1 MLRAR
6 WILALTAALTVALP
20 AAQARPPTGK
30 CRSPRGNVVA
40 VNKFVVAYE
49 LGRPDST
56 PGNDA
61 ISGRL
66 IGCLRATG
74 NKVQLSGSTFGEYW
88 FDRPARAVKVRGT
101 TIGFAALLDPG
112 YGSSFVTQISLVD
125 MRRPRSTAAVGAPG
139 LVGSL
144 DFALAPA
151 RAAADTLAER
161 RSGAWISCPDLDER
175 MNADPRPNCVRA
187 GLSENSVFAVAAG
200 STTPVELASGRT
212 IDPRSVRLRAGRV
225 SWVQDG
231 VRRSAPLPG

>member
-6 WILALTAALTVALP
+6 WILALTAAATVAVSV
-20 AAQARPPTGK
+20 ADARPPTGK
-30 CRSPRGNVVA
+30 CRSARGNVIA
-40 VNKFVVAYE
+40 INKLVVAYE
-49 LGRPDST
+49 LGRPDSS

-101 TIGFAALLDPG
+101 TIGFAAVVDPG
-112 YGSSFVTQISLVD
+112 YGSTFVTQISFVD
-125 MRRPRSTAAVGAPG
+125 MRRPRSRVAVTTSG

-151 RAAADTLAER
+151 RAGASLEAR
-161 RSGAWISCPDLDER
+161 RSAAWIRCPELDEP

-187 GLSENSVFAVAAG
+187 GLSANAVYAVAAG
-200 STTPVELASGRT
+200 STTPVRIASHRT
-212 IDPRSVRLRAGRV
+212 IDPLSVRVRSGRV
-225 SWVQDG
+225 SWVQG
-231 VRRSAPLPG
+231 GKRRSAPMPR